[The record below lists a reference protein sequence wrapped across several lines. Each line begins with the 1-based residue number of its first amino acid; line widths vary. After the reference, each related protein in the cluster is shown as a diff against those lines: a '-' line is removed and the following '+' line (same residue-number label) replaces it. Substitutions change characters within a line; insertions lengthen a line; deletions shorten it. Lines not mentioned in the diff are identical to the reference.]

1 MPPLVQSRPH
11 VKQTPKSGK
20 FWKDQRSRF
29 ANIKKGPRKSFEQ
42 RIKMKEEKAKNNE
55 LAKLLIDRKIQ
66 KKQEL
71 R

>member
-1 MPPLVQSRPH
+1 MPPLVQPRPH
-11 VKQTPKSGK
+11 LKQTPKSGK

-42 RIKMKEEKAKNNE
+42 RIKMKEEQAKNNE
-55 LAKLLIDRKIQ
+55 LAKLLINRKIQ